1 MATFNTVEEL
11 IRILDENPHWLEAL
25 RARLLTRELLELPQR
40 HAEFVSIF
48 EQRHREVRNDIG
60 MLKGYATE
68 AAIIRFAD
76 DVAIELGLRRVNTLG
91 VNQLVDMAESADTA
105 GMFDSPQS
113 RRDNLRSFRR
123 ADLIMEAKDPKDPN
137 GETCYVA
144 VEASYTIN
152 GRDTRRAMRNAAY
165 LERFTQK
172 RAYGV
177 VAGVHMDD
185 RVQEDVESGRVFWY
199 EIEEHMIRYD

>member
-1 MATFNTVEEL
+1 
-11 IRILDENPHWLEAL
+11 
-25 RARLLTRELLELPQR
+25 
-40 HAEFVSIF
+40 
-48 EQRHREVRNDIG
+48 

-76 DVAIELGLRRVNTLG
+76 DVAIELGLRRVYTLG

-177 VAGVHMDD
+177 VVGVHMDD

-199 EIEEHMIRYD
+199 EIEEHMTRHD